1 MGGIGSGRRPTGR
14 AKRTVESHLV
24 LDINALNRQSL
35 LVPGRALAVTW
46 RVNGELAA
54 AVDVKVQARELE
66 ISYAIRRRD
75 RANALAWIRYPV
87 PTFWTSCRF
96 GGQRPWLHCPSC
108 NRRVVKLYL
117 VDCYFLC
124 RGCGHLTYQSQRQ
137 EHADRALHKAN
148 RIREQLGG
156 QHGPLNRFPM
166 RPARMRAV
174 TYARLR
180 SRALEAE
187 QRLLATNDARLE
199 RLGRWIVGTKQSNER
214 S

>member
-1 MGGIGSGRRPTGR
+1 MGGIGSGRRPMGR

-35 LVPGRALAVTW
+35 LVPGRVFAVTW

-54 AVDVKVQARELE
+54 GVDVDVQARELE
-66 ISYAIRRRD
+66 ISYAIRHRD
-75 RANALAWIRYPV
+75 RTNASAWIRYPV
-87 PTFWTSCRF
+87 PTSWTPCRF
-96 GGQRPWLHCPSC
+96 GGQRPWLHCPGC

-117 VDCYFLC
+117 VDCYFRC

-137 EHADRALHKAN
+137 DNANRALQKAN

-156 QHGPLNRFPM
+156 QRGPLNRFPM
-166 RPARMRAV
+166 RPARMRAA

-180 SRALEAE
+180 TVALEAE
-187 QRLLATNDARLE
+187 RHLLAANDGRLE